1 MKHSGIIRLVNISA
15 TKQADICQQVL
26 QKYGDLLVEGAIVT
40 VDSQRACIRPQDHR
54 EEGVP

>member
-40 VDSQRACIRPQDHR
+40 VDSQRARIRPQDHR